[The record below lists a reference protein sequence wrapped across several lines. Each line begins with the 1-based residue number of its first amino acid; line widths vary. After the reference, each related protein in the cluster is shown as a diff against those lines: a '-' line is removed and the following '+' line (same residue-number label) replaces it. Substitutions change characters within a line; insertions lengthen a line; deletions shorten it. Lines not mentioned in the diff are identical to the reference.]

1 MPRRNI
7 ERVEIKYPEI
17 AVFALSKGSQMN
29 ERLHKGQSYNY
40 MLNMIETLMRKS
52 NVVSGKIGISGY
64 KEDVA
69 AYLAALLEVYFY
81 RDMEVDLTEDI
92 NKYDPDIVSNKFSK

>member
-1 MPRRNI
+1 MSRRN
-7 ERVEIKYPEI
+7 RKRFEIKYPEI
-17 AVFALSKGSQMN
+17 AVFALSKGSQMKD
-29 ERLHKGQSYNY
+29 RVHKGRSYYY

-52 NVVSGKIGISGY
+52 NVVSGKVGISGY

-81 RDMEVDLTEDI
+81 KDMEIDLMEDI
-92 NKYDPDIVSNKFSK
+92 NEYDPDIVPNNFY